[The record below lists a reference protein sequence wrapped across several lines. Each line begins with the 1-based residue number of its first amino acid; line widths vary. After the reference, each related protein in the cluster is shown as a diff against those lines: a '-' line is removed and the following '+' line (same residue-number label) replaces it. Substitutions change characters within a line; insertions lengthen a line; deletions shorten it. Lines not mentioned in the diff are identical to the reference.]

1 MAKQVDTFSGSKSK
15 VTIAKSG
22 TIVLTAY
29 PESGTTLP
37 VSPKANDVFVATG
50 EIAKG
55 ANNPSLKKYDVA
67 RYGADSKWE
76 KVTDSIVVKPASA
89 VSEATDGKV
98 AIGTGEF
105 AFYYKGAWYNP
116 MNTVQFKEQNIYLR
130 KHPTTEQDM
139 LAMVISSTT
148 DADINSEA
156 EVDEYSVLGEAGS
169 RVSKGVVKSSG
180 SISGKLDFGN
190 NPSQKIMY
198 KSIFE
203 DENVYLSF
211 YEFFYEDDGE
221 ISIDK
226 CTVTEGEAI
235 VTSFNITM
243 SPSQAA
249 DFSCNYQFDGN
260 PIFRDGSEII

>member
-50 EIAKG
+50 DIAKG
-55 ANNPSLKKYDVA
+55 TNNPSIKKYDVVQ
-67 RYGADSKWE
+67 YSDSAWE

-89 VSEATDGKV
+89 ISEATDGKV

-116 MNTVQFKEQNIYLR
+116 ANRVQFKEQNIYLR
-130 KHPTTEQDM
+130 QHPTTDKDM
-139 LAMVISSTT
+139 LAMVVSSTT
-148 DADINSEA
+148 DTDINAEA

-169 RVSKGVVKSSG
+169 RVSKGAVKTSG

-203 DENVYLSF
+203 DENVFLSF
-211 YEFFYEDDGE
+211 YEFFYEDGGE
-221 ISIDK
+221 IDISK